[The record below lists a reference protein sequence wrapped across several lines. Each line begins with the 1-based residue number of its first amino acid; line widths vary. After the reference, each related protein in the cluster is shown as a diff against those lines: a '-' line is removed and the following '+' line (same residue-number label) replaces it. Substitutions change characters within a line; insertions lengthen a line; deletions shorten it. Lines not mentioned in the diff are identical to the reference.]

1 MFDRMLGPYLVRTGL
16 LTQEQ
21 LDEVYATQ
29 EETRAK
35 LGVIAVGEKL
45 MSMAQSEEVN
55 AIQAIE
61 DKRFGDIAVEKGYLT
76 AEQLARLIEM
86 QGNAFH
92 TFSQVIADKDFLKM
106 DDIKRAMKD
115 YQREHA
121 LLPRDMDALVAGDA
135 DRITEMHLPSVT
147 EDIGELFALAVRN
160 MVRLVDRHVSIE
172 RAEAV
177 KSLQSDVLACQTM
190 TGDVEAT
197 VMIYGTYDDLRG
209 VAVSYTQEEFIET
222 REDVLDAM
230 GELINTNN
238 GLFTRDIVN
247 NRGGSM
253 EVTPP
258 AFYTQGAIVTA
269 GEIIVLPMNI
279 CDGRTNYAVAI
290 GKDVEIKE
298 R

>member
-45 MSMAQSEEVN
+45 MNMAQAEEVN
-55 AIQAIE
+55 AAQALE
-61 DKRFGDIAVEKGYLT
+61 DKLFGDIAVEKGYLT
-76 AEQLARLIEM
+76 AEQLARIIEM

-92 TFSQVIADKDFLKM
+92 TFSQVIADKRFLTM
-106 DDIKRAMKD
+106 DDIKRATKD
-115 YQREHA
+115 YQREHE
-121 LLPRDMDALVAGDA
+121 LLPRDMDALIAGDV
-135 DRITEMHLPSVT
+135 DRITEMHLPTVT
-147 EDIGELFALAVRN
+147 EEVQEILSLAVRN
-160 MVRLVDRHVSIE
+160 MVRLVDRHVSIL
-172 RAEAV
+172 RAEKV
-177 KSLQSDVLACQTM
+177 KQVQSDVLACQAL
-190 TGDVEAT
+190 TGDYDLT
-197 VMIYGTYDDLRG
+197 VMLYGDYEDLRN

-230 GELINTNN
+230 SELINTNN
-238 GLFTRDIVN
+238 GLFARDYVN
-247 NRGGSM
+247 NRGGSL
-253 EVTPP
+253 EIKPP
-258 AFYTQGAIVTA
+258 AFYTQGAAVSA
-269 GEIIVLPMNI
+269 KEIIVLPINI
-279 CDGRTNYAVAI
+279 RDGRTNYAVAI